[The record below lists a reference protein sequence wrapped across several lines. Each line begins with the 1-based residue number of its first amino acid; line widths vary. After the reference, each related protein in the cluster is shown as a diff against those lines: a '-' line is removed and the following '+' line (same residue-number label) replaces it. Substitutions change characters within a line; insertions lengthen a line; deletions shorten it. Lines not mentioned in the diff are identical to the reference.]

1 MKAPDLG
8 SEEEIKMNKT
18 QHDAKSQQ
26 TQADGNTYAYRRF
39 GKEGG
44 IPLVFLTHFRG
55 TMDTWDPAL
64 IDRLAESRTIILFDS
79 AGIGESP
86 GDVPDN
92 IEGMAD
98 HAMAFLRALDLQMF
112 DLLGFSMGGYVAQ
125 LVALRDVDRV
135 RRLVLAG
142 TGPGDGLQRADAR
155 VKDVAG
161 VPVIQEK
168 HMAFLFFPE
177 GDSGREAGQAY
188 WSRLG
193 TREGGRT
200 PMLQGKG
207 VGQQALALR
216 RWNEAGGG
224 SLAQL
229 AQLTLPVL
237 VANGR
242 EDVMI
247 SIESSILMAQSL
259 PDAQLVIFPHA
270 GHGFLF
276 QYAEIFAAYLG
287 IFLDA
292 DSVALA

>member
-1 MKAPDLG
+1 M
-8 SEEEIKMNKT
+8 M
-18 QHDAKSQQ
+18 QHDAKSQRI
-26 TQADGNTYAYRRF
+26 QANGNVYAYRRF

-64 IDRLAESRTIILFDS
+64 IDRLAESRELILFDS
-79 AGIGESP
+79 AGIGESS
-86 GDVPDN
+86 GDVPDT

-98 HAMAFLRALDLQMF
+98 RAMGFLRALDLQRC

-142 TGPGDGLQRADAR
+142 TGPGEGLQRADAR

-161 VPVIQEK
+161 VPVIEEK

-177 GDSGREAGQAY
+177 SDNGREAGHVY
-188 WSRLG
+188 WTRLG

-200 PMLQGKG
+200 PMLQGRG
-207 VGQQALALR
+207 VGQQSLALR
-216 RWNEAGGG
+216 KWNEAGGG

-229 AQLTLPVL
+229 AQLAIPVL

-247 SIESSILMAQSL
+247 SVESSILMAQSL
-259 PDAQLVIFPHA
+259 PDAQLLIFPHA

-276 QYAEIFAAYLG
+276 QYAEIFAGYLEV
-287 IFLDA
+287 FLDA
-292 DSVALA
+292 DPVALT